1 MSIEEMLAGSP
12 RQDELDAV
20 TRLRN
25 ELADRA
31 DRAGTLDVAY
41 RTVASPVGDL
51 LLAATG
57 RGVVRVAFLHDDE
70 DAVLQGLSDQLSPR
84 VLHAPRRL
92 DGVANELDEYFAG
105 TRHSFSTPVDLSLAS
120 GFRRSVLDHLPEIA
134 YGTTASYARVA
145 ELAGSPKAFRA
156 VGTACALN
164 PVPIVI
170 PCHRVVKSDGS
181 MGLYAGGIAAKQVL
195 LGLEAAA

>member
-1 MSIEEMLAGSP
+1 MSIEDLLAGSP
-12 RQDELDAV
+12 RQGELDKLA
-20 TRLRN
+20 RLQSA
-25 ELADRA
+25 LAA
-31 DRAGTLDVAY
+31 KAESAGALDVAY

-51 LLAATG
+51 LLAATD

-84 VLHAPRRL
+84 VLRAPKRL
-92 DGVANELDEYFAG
+92 DAVASQLDEYFAG
-105 TRHSFSTPVDLSLAS
+105 TRHSFETPVDLALAS
-120 GFRRSVLDHLPEIA
+120 GFRRTVLDHLPEIP
-134 YGTTASYARVA
+134 YGSTASYATVA
-145 ELAGSPKAFRA
+145 ELAGSPRAFRA

-181 MGLYAGGIAAKQVL
+181 MGLYAGGVAVKKVL

>member
-1 MSIEEMLAGSP
+1 MSIEDLLAGSP
-12 RQDELDAV
+12 RQGEIDKLA
-20 TRLRN
+20 RLRSA
-25 ELADRA
+25 LAA
-31 DRAGTLDVAY
+31 KAESAGALDVAY

-51 LLAATG
+51 LIAATD

-70 DAVLQGLSDQLSPR
+70 DAVLQGLSDHLSPR
-84 VLHAPRRL
+84 ILRAPRRL
-92 DGVANELDEYFAG
+92 DAVASQLDEYFAG
-105 TRHSFSTPVDLSLAS
+105 TRHSFETPVDLALAS
-120 GFRRSVLDHLPEIA
+120 GFRRTVLDHLPEIP
-134 YGTTASYARVA
+134 YGSTASYAAVA
-145 ELAGSPKAFRA
+145 ELAGSPRAFRA

-181 MGLYAGGIAAKQVL
+181 MGLYAGGVAAKKVL

>member
-1 MSIEEMLAGSP
+1 MSIEEMLAGSAC
-12 RQDELDAV
+12 QDELDKVTQLQDLLAV
-20 TRLRN
+20 KA
-25 ELADRA
+25 EDVGA
-31 DRAGTLDVAY
+31 LDVAY

-51 LLAATG
+51 LLAATD

-84 VLHAPRRL
+84 ILRAPRRL
-92 DGVANELDEYFAG
+92 DWVAIELDEYFAG
-105 TRHSFSTPVDLSLAS
+105 TRHSFSTPVDLALAR
-120 GFRRSVLDHLPEIA
+120 GFRRAVLDHLPEIA

-181 MGLYAGGIAAKQVL
+181 MGLYAGGVAAKKVL
-195 LGLEAAA
+195 LGLEAA

>member
-1 MSIEEMLAGSP
+1 MSIEDLLAGSP
-12 RQDELDAV
+12 RQGELDKLA
-20 TRLRN
+20 RLQSA
-25 ELADRA
+25 LAA
-31 DRAGTLDVAY
+31 KAESAGALDVAY

-51 LLAATG
+51 LLAATD

-84 VLHAPRRL
+84 VLRAPKRL
-92 DGVANELDEYFAG
+92 DAVASQLDEYFAG
-105 TRHSFSTPVDLSLAS
+105 TRHSFETPVDLTLAS
-120 GFRRSVLDHLPEIA
+120 GFRRTVLDHLPEIP
-134 YGTTASYARVA
+134 YGSTASYATVA
-145 ELAGSPKAFRA
+145 ELAGSPRAFRA

-181 MGLYAGGIAAKQVL
+181 MGLYAGGVAVKKVL